1 MSGVSSTYDVDQG
14 DKRTVAGKGRVGS
27 RDDPAAEEEKEEEG

>member
-1 MSGVSSTYDVDQG
+1 MSTKETREQLRA
-14 DKRTVAGKGRVGS
+14 KAGS